1 MRRIESAERKEE
13 KEEGRPPSFHSLF
26 LTSFSLFSFFS
37 TQGLICSFKEIF
49 NPLLPIAQITH
60 QIRSNS
66 ILNII
71 PLANYF

>member
-13 KEEGRPPSFHSLF
+13 KEEGRPPSFLSLF
-26 LTSFSLFSFFS
+26 LTSFSLFSFFG
-37 TQGLICSFKEIF
+37 TYSFKEIF
-49 NPLLPIAQITH
+49 NPLSPIAQITH